1 MPRSRVP
8 QSYRSTT
15 SLPLSLIPLIYL
27 TAGGLFLYSTLALLP
42 SSLFPFLLS
51 ILASQLP
58 TYQLSTAASAALYIP
73 SAPTILRGKRGVGL
87 FYSILYFRT
96 FSAFGTHWPLSLH
109 YPRLCYHASRM
120 NYYYWFYDIKIF
132 LFSFMY
138 CIYTSFF
145 FIFIWETNNMA
156 LFISWKQNTG
166 TFPDQTI
173 YFTQ

>member
-15 SLPLSLIPLIYL
+15 SLPLSLIPLVYL

-42 SSLFPFLLS
+42 SSLFPSLLS

-87 FYSILYFRT
+87 YYSIRYFRA
-96 FSAFGTHWPLSLH
+96 FSAFGTH
-109 YPRLCYHASRM
+109 
-120 NYYYWFYDIKIF
+120 
-132 LFSFMY
+132 
-138 CIYTSFF
+138 
-145 FIFIWETNNMA
+145 
-156 LFISWKQNTG
+156 
-166 TFPDQTI
+166 
-173 YFTQ
+173 